1 MTGIEVRPVRL
12 FSSDLD
18 GTLVGDAPATARFRE
33 AWEAIP
39 RDRRPLLVY
48 NSGRLLDDVHTLIP
62 MVGLPQP
69 DMIVA
74 GVGTVVYDSSRGEL
88 FTEFTA
94 ELARGWDVDVVRR
107 VAGSIEGIRPQ
118 DEVYQHDYKSSWF
131 LEEAD
136 DETLDRLVAALEEQG
151 VDAQIVYSSRR
162 DLDVLPRAGHKG
174 NALRFLVDATGIPTE
189 EVLVAGDT
197 GNDAAM
203 FALPGVRGILPG
215 NALPELRAK
224 AAGEVYAAE
233 AENADG
239 VLEGLR
245 HFGVI

>member
-1 MTGIEVRPVRL
+1 MTIRL

-18 GTLVGDAPATARFRE
+18 GTLVGVPDATARFFA

-39 RDRRPLLVY
+39 RARRPLLVY
-48 NSGRLLDDVHTLIP
+48 NTGRLLDDVHALVP
-62 MVGLPQP
+62 VAGLPEP
-69 DMIVA
+69 DLIVA
-74 GVGTVVYDSSRGEL
+74 GVGTMVYDRAGGTAHEA
-88 FTEFTA
+88 FTA
-94 ELARGWDVDVVRR
+94 ELARGWDIAVVRR
-107 VAGSIEGIRPQ
+107 IAGAVEGIRPQ
-118 DEVYQHDYKSSWF
+118 DEAYQHGFKSSWF
-131 LEEAD
+131 LDDAD
-136 DETLDRLVAALEEQG
+136 PQTLDRLAAALVAAG

-174 NALRFLVDATGIPTE
+174 NALRFLIGETGIPPE

-215 NALPELRAK
+215 NALPELRA
-224 AAGEVYAAE
+224 AARGEIYTAT